1 MNDRNQTTQLSLFES
16 KSPDCRSLSCETQ
29 QAVSHVL
36 SQLLLD
42 ALEQHALEQHA
53 LEQHRID
60 PITTSTATT
69 ENDDVS

>member
-16 KSPDCRSLSCETQ
+16 ESPDWRSMSCETQ
-29 QAVSHVL
+29 QAVPHVL

-42 ALEQHALEQHA
+42 ALEQRA

-60 PITTSTATT
+60 PITTSTTT
-69 ENDDVS
+69 NENDDVS

>member
-16 KSPDCRSLSCETQ
+16 ESPDWRSMSCETQ
-29 QAVSHVL
+29 QAVPHVL

-42 ALEQHALEQHA
+42 ALEQRA

-60 PITTSTATT
+60 PITTSTTN

>member
-16 KSPDCRSLSCETQ
+16 ESPDWQSLSCETQ
-29 QAVSHVL
+29 QAVPYVL

-42 ALEQHALEQHA
+42 ALEQRA

-60 PITTSTATT
+60 PITTSTTT
-69 ENDDVS
+69 NENDDVS